1 MSVAGL
7 NINSLADVPTMAA
20 ASAASAL
27 ERMTEAIKLR
37 GTASLW
43 TLAAALVGAAV
54 ADPIGFLR
62 RHRDAL
68 GPVFSVKMLST
79 TMVMFVSPASQVRF
93 FRLPRNGDFRLEDAF
108 YDMIAAVS
116 RRTSR
121 DPTIDEPFIK
131 TVATVLPRH
140 SFIEPQRIL
149 TIPMVASSVDAAIAA
164 DGGSGI
170 NDMAT
175 FASTLAIHVG
185 MLALAG
191 RRFFDA
197 HHKAFVPMLRQ
208 FECDIRDLR
217 NVFFPNLPFAPQR
230 RLEASMVQ
238 LVQWVSEEMS
248 LRKCNNE
255 KHDDFLDQ
263 LMSCDSAI
271 HHSTEIYVHL
281 VSLLL
286 AAHTNTAG
294 TIMWT
299 LYELA
304 RDQALQDRV
313 RQELVANGAIQPTID
328 DMIAKPPTTKSELLS
343 ACIKETGR
351 RYQALFLFRMAVRD
365 SEFEGY
371 RIKRGEMAVLFP
383 DPLKYD
389 PSRFLD
395 GRNADCAIRGEY
407 AQFGLGVHKCLG
419 EKFVLSI
426 ISNVVLPLVLSRA
439 TVKIVSP
446 APDVHPGCDYFATL
460 GVPFPATPVKMQFVA
475 RN

>member
-1 MSVAGL
+1 
-7 NINSLADVPTMAA
+7 
-20 ASAASAL
+20 
-27 ERMTEAIKLR
+27 
-37 GTASLW
+37 
-43 TLAAALVGAAV
+43 
-54 ADPIGFLR
+54 
-62 RHRDAL
+62 
-68 GPVFSVKMLST
+68 
-79 TMVMFVSPASQVRF
+79 
-93 FRLPRNGDFRLEDAF
+93 
-108 YDMIAAVS
+108 
-116 RRTSR
+116 
-121 DPTIDEPFIK
+121 
-131 TVATVLPRH
+131 
-140 SFIEPQRIL
+140 
-149 TIPMVASSVDAAIAA
+149 
-164 DGGSGI
+164 
-170 NDMAT
+170 
-175 FASTLAIHVG
+175 
-185 MLALAG
+185 
-191 RRFFDA
+191 
-197 HHKAFVPMLRQ
+197 
-208 FECDIRDLR
+208 
-217 NVFFPNLPFAPQR
+217 
-230 RLEASMVQ
+230 
-238 LVQWVSEEMS
+238 
-248 LRKCNNE
+248 
-255 KHDDFLDQ
+255 
-263 LMSCDSAI
+263 
-271 HHSTEIYVHL
+271 
-281 VSLLL
+281 
-286 AAHTNTAG
+286 
-294 TIMWT
+294 MWT

-460 GVPFPATPVKMQFVA
+460 GVPFPATLVKMQFVA
-475 RN
+475 RK